1 MPSPKLTKEQ
11 AEKQQIRLAEEV
23 ERRKAQGNCGKQ
35 ITAKGFLKR
44 EQKAALEII
53 SKVNKGIP
61 NPLPE
66 GYIHPSKTELDNAWK
81 IVNAVRDYDKL
92 DVELKKAKLAVQKA
106 EHEARLAGY
115 GENSP
120 ESLKRKAEENGGKPK
135 LSTAYNPEWDNQR
148 KITDDI
154 PEDEDYE
161 ELEDE

>member
-11 AEKQQIRLAEEV
+11 HEKQLAGIAADLEK
-23 ERRKAQGNCGKQ
+23 RKLAQTAGKQ

-81 IVNAVRDYDKL
+81 IVNAVRDYDKH
-92 DVELKKAKLAVQKA
+92 DVALKIAKLQAQKA
-106 EHEARLAGY
+106 EHEAKTVGY
-115 GENSP
+115 GDKSP
-120 ESLKRKAEENGGKPK
+120 EKVKEEFEQKGLRPVGGFE
-135 LSTAYNPEWDNQR
+135 YNPEWD
-148 KITDDI
+148 
-154 PEDEDYE
+154 EEVEEFEVEEASDE
-161 ELEDE
+161 

>member
-1 MPSPKLTKEQ
+1 MPSPKITKEQ
-11 AEKQQIRLAEEV
+11 HEKQLAGIAADLEK
-23 ERRKAQGNCGKQ
+23 RKAEGTAGKQ

-53 SKVNKGIP
+53 SKVNKGMP

-120 ESLKRKAEENGGKPK
+120 EALKKKAEENGGKPK
-135 LSTAYNPEWDNQR
+135 LSTAYDPKWD
-148 KITDDI
+148 KEEDYED
-154 PEDEDYE
+154 PEDE
-161 ELEDE
+161 